1 MSNSGDSGPFKEPVG
16 EHGTRS
22 QFIKDVSE
30 RLIQRVNDEAAN
42 VDEAKSLMQQYMMEF
57 CAEYDRCGYGMSV
70 KSSTKSG
77 IDTEIQKNDGRS
89 LQTDNIN
96 GFSDRISTQST
107 SQGNSQASSPCGS
120 NGANGKKNNNQ

>member
-1 MSNSGDSGPFKEPVG
+1 MSNSGDSGPLKEPVG

-77 IDTEIQKNDGRS
+77 FDTEFQKNNGRS

-107 SQGNSQASSPCGS
+107 S
-120 NGANGKKNNNQ
+120 